1 MTKKFPYDKLLIA
14 TNNPGKV
21 KEITE
26 ILAPYDVKIISITDI
41 DVEEPEET
49 GVTFAENARL
59 KAEYYGKFMNLPA
72 LADDSGLSIVELDN
86 YPGVYTAN
94 LAGPEK
100 DYDRAF
106 NEIQTK
112 LAAKNLKSS
121 PAFFTCSLAIRYPDG
136 NMEGFEGRVDG
147 IISFPPSEEKGFA
160 YDPVFTPNGYNQRF
174 SEMTPD
180 QKNKISHRGRAFEK
194 FIEHYFS

>member
-14 TNNPGKV
+14 SNNPSKIT
-21 KEITE
+21 EITK

-49 GVTFAENARL
+49 GVTFAENAKI

-72 LADDSGLSIVELDN
+72 LADDSGLSIIELDN

-100 DYDRAF
+100 DFDRAF

-112 LAAKNLKSS
+112 LATKNLKSS

-136 NMEGFEGRVDG
+136 NIEGFEGRVDG
-147 IISFPPSEEKGFA
+147 VISFPPSEEKGFA
-160 YDPVFTPNGYNQRF
+160 YDPIFTPNGYNQRF
-174 SEMTPD
+174 SEMNPD

-194 FIEHYFS
+194 FIQHCFL